1 MRTRNRLWRLVLIVA
16 IALQVIV
23 LPAQE
28 YVGARKEFLTDH
40 EVDQIREAQEPN
52 MRIALY
58 LHFAKLRI
66 ELLRQYLAKQKAG
79 RSAQI
84 HRNLEEYG
92 RIIETIDVV
101 IDDALDMKR
110 DITPA
115 IAKLSAEEQVFLVAL
130 QAMADNPQEDHFRY
144 EFVLEDA
151 IEITADSLE
160 LSGIDLGIRSAAV
173 KAADERSGAK
183 MDATMTPELK
193 EEVTT
198 IRKAEVKKKGKRPSL
213 LNKGE
218 KLKNP

>member
-1 MRTRNRLWRLVLIVA
+1 MRTRNGLWLLALTVA
-16 IALQVIV
+16 IALQAIA

-40 EVDQIREAQEPN
+40 EIDLIREAQEPN
-52 MRIALY
+52 MRIERY

-66 ELLRQYLAKQKAG
+66 ELLRQYLAKQKPG

-110 DITPA
+110 DITPT
-115 IAKLSAEEQVFLVAL
+115 IAKLTSEEREFLVAL
-130 QAMADNPQEDHFRY
+130 QAIADNPQEDHFRY

-151 IEITADSLE
+151 IEITADSIE
-160 LSGIDLGIRSAAV
+160 LSGMDLGIRTSAV
-173 KAADERSGAK
+173 KAADERADGKLEAS
-183 MDATMTPELK
+183 MTPELK
-193 EEVTT
+193 EEVTA
-198 IRKAEVKKKGKRPSL
+198 IRKTEEKKKMKRPSL
-213 LNKGE
+213 LKKGE
-218 KLKNP
+218 KLNSR